1 MNGKLRVALV
11 LAAAAGIGFG
21 SGLQSA
27 GVTRLSFVAIG
38 QGDCVVLQHQGY
50 VVMVDAGGKLPE
62 FDAAQRIGLP
72 ELRKLGIEKIDLL
85 ILSHPDAD
93 HVGGLYAF
101 SRRFPIGR
109 VVASA
114 DFRRH
119 EEMLAWLERGR
130 ISPDDVAWVD
140 KAAMVKLGSA
150 RIDIFNPGWNP
161 AESAN
166 EGSMIVRLAIGRGSA
181 LLTGDA
187 GQPVEARLARTG
199 DWRSQ
204 ILKAGHHGSQT
215 STSSRWL
222 REVQAEWVIIS
233 CGRGNQYGHPN
244 DGVMDRIASSGAR
257 IARTDRDG
265 TIRFRVGP
273 TGFELER

>member
-1 MNGKLRVALV
+1 MTGKLRIGLC
-11 LAAAAGIGFG
+11 LAAAAGFGIG
-21 SGLQSA
+21 SGLHSS

-38 QGDCVVLQHQGY
+38 QGDCVVFQHEGY
-50 VVMVDAGGKLPE
+50 VVMVDAGGKLPD
-62 FDAAQRIGLP
+62 FDAAQRLGLP
-72 ELRKLGIEKIDLL
+72 ELRKLGVEKIDLL
-85 ILSHPDAD
+85 ILTHPDAD

-101 SRRFPIGR
+101 SRRFKIGR
-109 VVASA
+109 VAASA

-119 EEMLAWLERGR
+119 EEMLAWLKRGK
-130 ISPDDVAWVD
+130 ISPNDVAWID
-140 KAAMVKLGSA
+140 AAAAIRLGSA
-150 RIDIFNPGWNP
+150 RIDILNPGWNR

-166 EGSMIVRLAIGRGSA
+166 EGSLIVRLAIGRGSA

-199 DWRSQ
+199 DWRPQ

-215 STSSRWL
+215 STSSLWL
-222 REVQAEWVIIS
+222 REVQAEWVVIS

-244 DGVMDRIASSGAR
+244 DGVMDRIATSGAR

-273 TGFELER
+273 SGFELER